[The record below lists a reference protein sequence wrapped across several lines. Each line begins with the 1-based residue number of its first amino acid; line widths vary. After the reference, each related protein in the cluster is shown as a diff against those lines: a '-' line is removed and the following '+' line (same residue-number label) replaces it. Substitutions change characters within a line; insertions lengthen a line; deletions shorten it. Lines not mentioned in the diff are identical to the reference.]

1 MWSYYIVTL
10 LRLVYMAWIKSLAGF
25 VEKIGDGGGNLRAT
39 RAESEILGFV
49 HLTRARGAGGGAR
62 SC

>member
-1 MWSYYIVTL
+1 L